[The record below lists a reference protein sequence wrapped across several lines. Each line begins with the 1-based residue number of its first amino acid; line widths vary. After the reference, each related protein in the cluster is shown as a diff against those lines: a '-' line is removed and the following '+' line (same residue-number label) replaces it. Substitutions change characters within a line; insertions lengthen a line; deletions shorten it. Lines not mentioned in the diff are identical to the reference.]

1 MEKDRRTY
9 ENRTKQDF
17 IDNFQ
22 IGDDLL
28 FAFEDFINAKTES
41 KITFVAYHEEVKQY
55 LKATLGDQLYGDGA
69 FEEIF
74 NKNDLMIEEVIKLS
88 QLH

>member
-1 MEKDRRTY
+1 M
-9 ENRTKQDF
+9 TKQDF

-22 IGDDLL
+22 IGEDLV
-28 FAFEDFINAKTES
+28 FAFEDFINTKTDS
-41 KITFVAYHEEVKQY
+41 KITFVAYHDEVKQY

-74 NKNDLMIEEVIKLS
+74 NEMDIMIEEVIKLS
-88 QLH
+88 EQH

>member
-1 MEKDRRTY
+1 M
-9 ENRTKQDF
+9 TKQDF

-22 IGDDLL
+22 IGDDLV
-28 FAFEDFINAKTES
+28 FAFEDFINAKSES

-55 LKATLGDQLYGDGA
+55 LKASLGDQLYGDGA

-74 NKNDLMIEEVIKLS
+74 NTNDIMIEEVVKLS
-88 QLH
+88 KHH